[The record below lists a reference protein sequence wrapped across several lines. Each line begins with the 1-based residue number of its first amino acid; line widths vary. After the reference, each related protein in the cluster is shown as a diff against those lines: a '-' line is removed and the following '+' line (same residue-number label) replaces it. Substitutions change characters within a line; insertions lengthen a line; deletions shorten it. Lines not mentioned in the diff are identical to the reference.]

1 MKVDRRMRGYLL
13 VVAVL
18 VAALLLRPGSEAQ
31 GSAAG
36 IVEAVERRAPDQHL
50 PRIRER
56 SPSLPAALFGTVP
69 AAAPVPMP
77 EPPPSPA
84 VAVPVTAP
92 TPELA
97 ILGWMRSG
105 ATRHVFVEWREENH
119 ALAPSATLDDTYR
132 FEGIDQGMAEFTY
145 LPDGTTR
152 MFRVGELD
160 TAE

>member
-1 MKVDRRMRGYLL
+1 MKPDRRMRGYLL
-13 VVAVL
+13 VVGVL

-31 GSAAG
+31 EGAARL
-36 IVEAVERRAPDQHL
+36 VEAVERHAPEQRL
-50 PRIRER
+50 PRILRR
-56 SPSLPAALFGTVP
+56 SPPLPAALFGTAPEPVP
-69 AAAPVPMP
+69 APLP
-77 EPPPSPA
+77 EPPTSAPA
-84 VAVPVTAP
+84 IPYAAP